1 MQPYKPFEWFCF
13 SMGVLLS
20 PLVLPP
26 IWAVR
31 YAKERRRRKVTDP
44 PKPAQRPRSLSDAG
58 GEDLQQLQSM
68 LFQLPAE
75 LRNQIYE
82 ELLGADHA
90 VHIIGNNGT
99 LHSMVCREPKY
110 NAGDDEYQHDWHDCI
125 RHGSLHLG
133 MGGHGTGVLGFV
145 SSCRQA

>member
-1 MQPYKPFEWFCF
+1 MQPYTPFEYFF
-13 SMGVLLS
+13 YAMGVLLS

-58 GEDLQQLQSM
+58 GKDVQQLQSRF
-68 LFQLPAE
+68 FQLPAE

-90 VHIIGNNGT
+90 VHIMGIDRM
-99 LHSMVCREPKY
+99 LFSMVCREPKDS
-110 NAGDDEYQHDWHDCI
+110 AGDQHDWHACL
-125 RHGSLHLG
+125 RYWSLHIGSGKL
-133 MGGHGTGVLGFV
+133 GTGVLGFV
-145 SSCRQA
+145 TSCRQA